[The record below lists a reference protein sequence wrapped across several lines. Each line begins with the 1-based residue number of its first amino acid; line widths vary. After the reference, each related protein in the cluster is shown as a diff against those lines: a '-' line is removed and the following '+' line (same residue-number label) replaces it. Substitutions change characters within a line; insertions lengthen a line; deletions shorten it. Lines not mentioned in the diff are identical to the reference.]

1 MNELVNTL
9 SACEARRK
17 GIQMA
22 PVGPFLIDRPRS
34 SGYHEALSYG
44 RNTSP
49 GLKLPGPVSEYPEG

>member
-9 SACEARRK
+9 SGREAPRK
-17 GIQMA
+17 GIQRTPM
-22 PVGPFLIDRPRS
+22 GPFPVDRPRLT
-34 SGYHEALSYG
+34 GYHKTLSYE

>member
-9 SACEARRK
+9 RGRAARRK
-17 GIQMA
+17 GIQRV
-22 PVGPFLIDRPRS
+22 PVGPFLVDRPRS
-34 SGYHEALSYG
+34 SGYHEALSYE